1 MAAFIQVSETQ
12 NQVGCA
18 GHIAASSKGY
28 IGSTL
33 ARVVDANI
41 NAGLGVVKGATAGK
55 TVKAPNTAAL
65 VKNFFEG
72 VLIDPEFKNDREA
85 AADYLAG
92 QQASLLEEGYIWVQV
107 EGSPA
112 VGDPVCCRHTSD
124 GDANTT
130 LGKFRK
136 DSDYPEGGIT
146 LTPASPTASV
156 SNTYSVTL
164 FDGEVEEEYVFT
176 SDATPTVAE
185 IIAGLVAKINAG
197 TAFDA
202 VDGTTVL
209 TVTSV
214 TGLLEIKV
222 SSNLVQSTPA
232 RAERVRGARFTSTF
246 GTDVNGVRVA
256 QIRLPAK

>member
-1 MAAFIQVSETQ
+1 MAAFIQVNEVQ
-12 NQVGCA
+12 NQTGKA

-41 NAGLGVVKGATAGK
+41 NAGLGVVGGAVAGK
-55 TVKAPNTAAL
+55 SVKAPASAAE
-65 VKNFFEG
+65 VRNNFKG
-72 VLIDPEFKNDREA
+72 VTIDPEFKNDTSA
-85 AADYLAG
+85 AAAYLAG
-92 QQASLLEEGYIWVQV
+92 QQASVLEEGYIWAQV

-112 VGDPVCCRHTSD
+112 VDALVFCRHTSD
-124 GDANTT
+124 GDTNTV
-130 LGKFRK
+130 LGKFRAT
-136 DSDYPEGGIT
+136 SDYPAGGIT
-146 LTPASPTASV
+146 LTPAAPTASV

-164 FDGEVEEEYVFT
+164 FDGAVTEEYVFT

-185 IIAGLVAKINAG
+185 IITGLVAKINAG

-214 TGLLEIKV
+214 TGILEIKV

-232 RAERVRGARFTSTF
+232 RAERVVGARFTSVF
-246 GTDVNGVRVA
+246 GIDVDGVRVA